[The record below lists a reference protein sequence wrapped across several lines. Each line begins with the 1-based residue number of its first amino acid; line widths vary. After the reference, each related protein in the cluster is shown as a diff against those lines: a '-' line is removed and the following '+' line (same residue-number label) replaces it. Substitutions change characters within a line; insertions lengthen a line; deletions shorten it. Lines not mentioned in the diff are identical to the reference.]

1 MDFTSLYYFI
11 EAAKDLHITMTAKR
25 LFMSQQTLSNCIMRL
40 EKHYGVKLF
49 HRRPRLQ
56 LTSAGKEMLNF
67 AEQVCLAEKNL
78 KGIFADTVQ
87 GDSGEIT
94 IGASSPRSNYY
105 LPDVLENF
113 SEKYPNV
120 TVNLIDKTSG
130 ELEKLVQKNQVDF
143 AVTVESD
150 INRLGT
156 GVKSTHSDPVYFCVS
171 DRLLY
176 KYYGN
181 KIYGLREKSKSGA
194 DMKDFSKLPFLMIY
208 SQNRLGKKISE
219 CFQNAGYAPKS
230 YLNAAYT
237 TIMVPLCNAA
247 LAGCFTSRMN
257 LSRWKSIMDDDVNI
271 FPLLNDGKP
280 VALTLYVIYNKQ
292 RYLNH
297 HCRYFLELLDGQFSA
312 IEVEKLIRASSLEYL
327 KNPSNGKRNKSS

>member
-56 LTSAGKEMLNF
+56 LTSAGKEMLRF
-67 AEQVCLAEKNL
+67 AEQIYQAETNL

-87 GDSGEIT
+87 SDTGEIT

-105 LPDVLENF
+105 LPDVLKKF
-113 SEKYPNV
+113 SSKYPNV
-120 TVNLIDKTSG
+120 TINLIDKTSS

-150 INRLGT
+150 ISQLKV

-171 DRLLY
+171 DKLLHKHY
-176 KYYGN
+176 KN
-181 KIYGLREKSKSGA
+181 KIYELKEKSKFGA
-194 DMKDFSKLPFLMIY
+194 DMKDFSKLPSPFPP
-208 SQNRLGKKISE
+208 R
-219 CFQNAGYAPKS
+219 
-230 YLNAAYT
+230 
-237 TIMVPLCNAA
+237 A
-247 LAGCFTSRMN
+247 LS
-257 LSRWKSIMDDDVNI
+257 
-271 FPLLNDGKP
+271 
-280 VALTLYVIYNKQ
+280 
-292 RYLNH
+292 
-297 HCRYFLELLDGQFSA
+297 
-312 IEVEKLIRASSLEYL
+312 
-327 KNPSNGKRNKSS
+327 